1 MWKNISS
8 LLASEAGP
16 HSRLNVHF
24 YMYYTCCNPHCPHK
38 NSCCIIFVNESFC
51 VHIFSS
57 SLPPSLPQ
65 GELVD
70 HTPHLLPAGQRSG
83 EGEVVQWTPRPP
95 GAIMAGVSLTVE
107 GTRDFKVSD
116 VIMT

>member
-1 MWKNISS
+1 MYIFICITHAVTRTALTKIAVALF
-8 LLASEAGP
+8 LLTRAF
-16 HSRLNVHF
+16 V
-24 YMYYTCCNPHCPHK
+24 
-38 NSCCIIFVNESFC
+38 CIFFP
-51 VHIFSS
+51 
-57 SLPPSLPQ
+57 PPSLPQ